1 MQKTIA
7 VSCTAELTARLLL
20 QSRTRRYDIKHR
32 YTTSSASRW
41 HTDCDRSGG
50 GGGSVTEQ
58 GRWQGQ
64 QRRRTKQATT
74 EKTGAKAKGQQRR
87 RHNGTRE
94 VAGEKP
100 KTDTTATTKRAANL
114 GGREEGH
121 PLMGNKTTA
130 ECDICT
136 GNAIQAPAVI
146 VRHTKERMQRP

>member
-1 MQKTIA
+1 M
-7 VSCTAELTARLLL
+7 
-20 QSRTRRYDIKHR
+20 
-32 YTTSSASRW
+32 
-41 HTDCDRSGG
+41 
-50 GGGSVTEQ
+50 TEK

-74 EKTGAKAKGQQRR
+74 AKTGAKAKGQQRR

-100 KTDTTATTKRAANL
+100 MTDTTATTKRAANL
-114 GGREEGH
+114 GGHEEGH

-130 ECDICT
+130 ECDLCT
-136 GNAIQAPAVI
+136 GNAMQAPAVI